1 MAEKYKLIR
10 DESLRELMIAH
21 YRQGYAIQLLSYIC
35 YKHNLDTALSIAEAC
50 GVLGISPRQLAEA
63 AKKNELR
70 SVGRGPAKVYSAF
83 DLVTLA
89 TRLHRKRTM
98 GVLKKV
104 PDFVLTENPP
114 AEG

>member
-50 GVLGISPRQLAEA
+50 GVLGISPRRRPPRKTRYAPSDGDPRKYTALSTWS
-63 AKKNELR
+63 R
-70 SVGRGPAKVYSAF
+70 S
-83 DLVTLA
+83 
-89 TRLHRKRTM
+89 
-98 GVLKKV
+98 
-104 PDFVLTENPP
+104 PP
-114 AEG
+114 ACTVSGRWAC